1 MAEATITS
9 KGRITIPVEV
19 RAAMRIEPGDRVV
32 FTVLADRT
40 TVFRAKIRPLR
51 SLAGSLTP
59 KHRQKAAIE
68 RMRIGRK

>member
-1 MAEATITS
+1 MAAGTVTS
-9 KGRITIPVEV
+9 KGQITIPAEV

-32 FTVLADRT
+32 FTVLADGT
-40 TVFRAKIRPLR
+40 AVFRAKTRSLR

-59 KHRQKAAIE
+59 KRRQKVAIE